1 MEQTLTKVRK
11 TAIFVIA
18 LIFVCFHIYTSAFGL
33 FEGMSQRTIHLTLM
47 LLLVVLFKPCKVK
60 YVGPAIDALL
70 IVAILVQGIYMFGAA
85 PDMAYR
91 AGTVYTMDK
100 VGCTLLIILIL
111 VSTKRVMGWAMP
123 IIGAIMMVYVF
134 FGQYLPQPFGH
145 APYSMK
151 KITSLLYMGTE
162 GIWSSPLAASAT
174 FIPLFIMFGCML
186 EAFGGGAFFM
196 DFSSALFGKY
206 RGGPAKV
213 AVISSGLMGS
223 ISGSAVANVTTTGA
237 FTIPLMK
244 KLGYDKD
251 FAGAVEATASTGGQ
265 LAPPVMGAGAFL
277 MSEILAVPY
286 ATIVKAAII
295 PALLYYLG
303 CFFVVDFEAG
313 RLGLSGMRKEELP
326 VFKEVMKKGWY
337 NLFPLIML
345 IYMLVFA
352 GTSALKASFY
362 AVLVTLVIGAITGT
376 RDKAWLMKLKDSVID
391 TANSCTTVAT
401 ATACAGLIIG
411 AFAVTGLGTKLSML
425 IISLAGGKLFL
436 VLLLTAVSAII
447 LGMGLPT
454 VAAYSILVT
463 LIVGTLAKMGVSQL
477 SAHMFIF
484 YFGIIS
490 NVTPP
495 VALAAFAAAGLS
507 GGSAIKTGLKATK
520 LALAGFL
527 IPFVFI
533 YAPAILMV
541 GTPMEI
547 ISVSVSALVG
557 VYALSVATIGYFFT
571 NCNWIERA
579 VCFAAGICMV
589 IPGTVTDLIGVAFF
603 ATVIVMNRIKAKKKK
618 AQTAQ

>member
-33 FEGMSQRTIHLTLM
+33 FEGMSQRNIHLTLM
-47 LLLVVLFKPCKVK
+47 LLLVVLFKPSKVK

-70 IVAILVQGIYMFGAA
+70 IVAILVQGVYMFGAA

-123 IIGAIMMVYVF
+123 IIGAIMMAYVF

-313 RLGLSGMRKEELP
+313 RLGLSGMKKEELP
-326 VFKEVMKKGWY
+326 VLRK
-337 NLFPLIML
+337 
-345 IYMLVFA
+345 
-352 GTSALKASFY
+352 
-362 AVLVTLVIGAITGT
+362 
-376 RDKAWLMKLKDSVID
+376 
-391 TANSCTTVAT
+391 
-401 ATACAGLIIG
+401 
-411 AFAVTGLGTKLSML
+411 
-425 IISLAGGKLFL
+425 
-436 VLLLTAVSAII
+436 
-447 LGMGLPT
+447 
-454 VAAYSILVT
+454 
-463 LIVGTLAKMGVSQL
+463 
-477 SAHMFIF
+477 
-484 YFGIIS
+484 
-490 NVTPP
+490 
-495 VALAAFAAAGLS
+495 
-507 GGSAIKTGLKATK
+507 
-520 LALAGFL
+520 
-527 IPFVFI
+527 
-533 YAPAILMV
+533 
-541 GTPMEI
+541 
-547 ISVSVSALVG
+547 
-557 VYALSVATIGYFFT
+557 
-571 NCNWIERA
+571 
-579 VCFAAGICMV
+579 
-589 IPGTVTDLIGVAFF
+589 
-603 ATVIVMNRIKAKKKK
+603 
-618 AQTAQ
+618 